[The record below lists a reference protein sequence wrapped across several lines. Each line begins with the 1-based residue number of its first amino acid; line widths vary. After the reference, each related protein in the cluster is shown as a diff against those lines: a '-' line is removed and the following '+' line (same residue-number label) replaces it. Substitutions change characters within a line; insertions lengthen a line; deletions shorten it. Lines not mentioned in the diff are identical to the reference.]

1 MLNLTRKFAIF
12 GGVVLLVGAVSLVY
26 VESTLATGRLRANAE
41 RNNVVLAR
49 VMANGLAEV
58 LESTLNFKDNASST
72 AWQREEATLRR
83 LQRHVLEHLAGL
95 PIVKVKLFNVSGT
108 TVFSTDFNETG
119 EAEGADAGFRAAVGG
134 QVASDIGRRNGMTSV
149 DGRMFTGD
157 VVESYIPLRENGP
170 SSPVVGVFE
179 IYADVSG
186 ALADV
191 RHAQIT
197 EAAIIQGTF
206 LAIYILLIMGVRR
219 ADLMVRRQSDANLAL
234 AAEVAR
240 AEVAHQT
247 KSEFLANMSHE
258 LRTPLNAILGFS
270 EVLAREYFGKL
281 APKQQEYLSDIRKS
295 GQHLLDLI
303 NDILD
308 MTKIEVGKLDLRET
322 VVDLRHVIENSMP
335 LVREQ
340 AEADGIELRTEFMAG
355 LPYLRA
361 DERRV
366 RQIVVNLLS
375 NAVKFTEHGGQVTV
389 GAARRRDGWLDI
401 FVADTGVGMSEA
413 ELVVAMQPFRQV
425 DNSLARRH
433 EGTGLGLPLTRELA
447 RLHGGELKLSS
458 VPGKGTV
465 VTVRLPPERVIA
477 RGTIVPPQAA

>member
-12 GGVVLLVGAVSLVY
+12 GGAVLLVGAVWLAY

-41 RNNVVLAR
+41 NGNVLVARVLANGVAEELER
-49 VMANGLAEV
+49 VLK
-58 LESTLNFKDNASST
+58 LKDDASPSS
-72 AWQREEATLRR
+72 WQREELDLRR
-83 LQRHVLEHLAGL
+83 LQSRVLAHLAGL
-95 PIVKVKLFNVSGT
+95 PIVKVKLFNRGGT
-108 TVFSTDFNETG
+108 TVFSTDFNEIG
-119 EAEGADAGFRAAVGG
+119 AFNNADAGFRAAVGG
-134 QVASDIGRRNGMTSV
+134 KVASGIDRRNGMTSV
-149 DGRMFTGD
+149 DGRAFTGD
-157 VVESYIPLRENGP
+157 LVESYIPLRENGP
-170 SSPVVGVFE
+170 GSPVIGVFE
-179 IYADVSG
+179 IYADVSD
-186 ALADV
+186 ALADI

-206 LAIYILLIMGVRR
+206 LAIYILLILGVRR
-219 ADLMVRRQSDANLAL
+219 ADSMVQRQNDANLRL

-240 AEVAHQT
+240 AEVAHQA

-322 VVDLRHVIENSMP
+322 IIDLKRVVENCMP

-340 AEADGIELRTEFMAG
+340 AEANGIDLRTEFMPG

-375 NAVKFTEHGGQVTV
+375 NAVKFTEHGGEVTV

-413 ELVVAMQPFRQV
+413 DLVVAMQPFRQV
-425 DNSLARRH
+425 DSSLARRH
-433 EGTGLGLPLTRELA
+433 EGTGLGLPLARELA

-458 VPGKGTV
+458 APGRGTI
-465 VTVRLPPERVIA
+465 VTVRLPPARVVE
-477 RGTIVPPQAA
+477 RGTVAPPHAA